1 MKQPIIG
8 YTKDEE
14 DHWVAKL
21 ACGHHQHVRHDP
33 PWTNRL
39 WVTTQEGRERHI
51 NVELE
56 CKKCDQGAVRDFP

>member
-21 ACGHHQHVRHDP
+21 VCGHHQHVRHNP
-33 PWTNRL
+33 PWTNRP
-39 WVTTQEGRERHI
+39 WVTTQEGREGHI
-51 NVELE
+51 SVELE
-56 CKKCDQGAVRDFP
+56 CKKCDQGVVRDFP